1 MKNTKKTAN
10 KLSVPGKVKKGFRF
24 YCAAVLSVALVL
36 GCSVTAFA
44 ANDPI
49 AVVNNLSD
57 FIFGLIHSL
66 KQGETHVLG
75 EATILKRIG
84 DNDYLAEYNGVKCH
98 AIFNPFAGRYFVDD
112 VYGVIRSSPDRD
124 SR

>member
-1 MKNTKKTAN
+1 MEKCEC
-10 KLSVPGKVKKGFRF
+10 
-24 YCAAVLSVALVL
+24 Y
-36 GCSVTAFA
+36 
-44 ANDPI
+44 
-49 AVVNNLSD
+49 
-57 FIFGLIHSL
+57 IHSL

-112 VYGVIRSSPDRD
+112 VYGVIRSSPTGTADKMIRHTGQVT
-124 SR
+124 SACPHLPERRKL

>member
-1 MKNTKKTAN
+1 MEKCEC
-10 KLSVPGKVKKGFRF
+10 
-24 YCAAVLSVALVL
+24 Y
-36 GCSVTAFA
+36 
-44 ANDPI
+44 
-49 AVVNNLSD
+49 
-57 FIFGLIHSL
+57 IHSL

-84 DNDYLAEYNGVKCH
+84 DNDYLAEYN

-112 VYGVIRSSPDRD
+112 VYGVIRSSPDRG